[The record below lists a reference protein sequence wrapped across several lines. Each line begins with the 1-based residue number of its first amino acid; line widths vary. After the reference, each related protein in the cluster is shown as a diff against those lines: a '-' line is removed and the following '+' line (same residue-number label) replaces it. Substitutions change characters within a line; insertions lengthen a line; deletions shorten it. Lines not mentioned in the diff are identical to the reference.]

1 MTFCIY
7 TIGCGNRSI
16 SEFIQYLKDNQIQV
30 VVDVRSVPY
39 SRYRPVFN
47 SNELEK
53 HLADSGIGYMFKGNE
68 LGGLPK
74 DPNLQTDD
82 LSDYEKIR
90 KTLHYQQGLSDLE
103 CGIELGYRIAI
114 LCTCLHHKNCHRN
127 KLIGMDLARRGIN
140 VYHISKVGTIEAQ
153 TPLDFL

>member
-30 VVDVRSVPY
+30 VVDVRSVPF
-39 SRYRPVFN
+39 SRYRPAFN
-47 SNELEK
+47 NNQLEK

-114 LCTCLHHKNCHRN
+114 LCACLHHKDCHRN

-140 VYHISKVGTIEAQ
+140 VYHINKVGTIEAQ